1 MSDIIVYCTHA
12 DRAAAERLVTALGCL
27 RLDAILRTQ
36 TNSVSRSG
44 ISGSEHLGSGDPG
57 DIESDVS
64 GFSLVLWSR
73 SAVQSGRHGLDSLG
87 RQLSKSESAPP
98 YLGLLLDDVS
108 QKDLPE
114 PFCDMKSAPWTSW
127 FAADAPSF
135 DDGRFV
141 SLLTIL
147 EEATGQKNL
156 LRAAQALAIRDSET
170 ARLGAIVHAQAETVS
185 GFQASLG
192 RLETTLATRDAELAQ
207 RDHDM
212 SALSGRIAGLDETI
226 SILGSERETLNER
239 VRELDE
245 KLRNASEEASSAHK
259 NLENANRALT
269 DLQGV
274 RTSLERE
281 IEDSRNGLAAAL
293 RQQRALQGQ
302 IEADDQTIRHIM
314 TQREELIQA
323 RDILE
328 RDRARMAQ
336 QIGETERRL
345 TDSEQRRE
353 TYVSALIERKKEID
367 ALSDKLVSSDAG
379 AKHLSL
385 QADALQKSVQSWG
398 HVPWRGI
405 AAGSLAAGALLSAG
419 FIFAGQAV
427 ESVFN
432 ERSQTAKSEPS
443 IPTPSVAVP
452 PAVEPAE
459 DTIPKIDAKIAPDTL
474 QVVDSSGETAS
485 NETSAPNSTEIQ
497 IPEESG
503 TPELNDQVEF
513 NPEGLP
519 PIDPDSRPPP
529 QDLPPMQQRP
539 KLLLKPVIPPD
550 AGVR

>member
-1 MSDIIVYCTHA
+1 
-12 DRAAAERLVTALGCL
+12 
-27 RLDAILRTQ
+27 
-36 TNSVSRSG
+36 VSR
-44 ISGSEHLGSGDPG
+44 
-57 DIESDVS
+57 
-64 GFSLVLWSR
+64 
-73 SAVQSGRHGLDSLG
+73 
-87 RQLSKSESAPP
+87 

-108 QKDLPE
+108 PQDLPE
-114 PFCDMKSAPWTSW
+114 PFCDMETAPWTSW

-147 EEATGQKNL
+147 EEATGHKHL
-156 LRAAQALAIRDSET
+156 LRTAQALAVRDSET
-170 ARLGAIVHAQAETVS
+170 ARLRTMVHAQADTVS
-185 GFQASLG
+185 GLRASLE
-192 RLETTLATRDAELAQ
+192 RLEKTLATRDAELAQ

-212 SALSGRIAGLDETI
+212 SMLSGRIVGLDEKI
-226 SILGSERETLNER
+226 SILGSERETLNEQAR
-239 VRELDE
+239 ALDE
-245 KLRNASEEASSAHK
+245 KLRNMSEEASSAHK

-269 DLQGV
+269 DLQSV

-281 IEDSRNGLAAAL
+281 IEDARNGLAAAL
-293 RQQRALQGQ
+293 RQQKALQGQ

-323 RDILE
+323 RDKLE

-336 QIGETERRL
+336 QIGESERRL
-345 TDSEQRRE
+345 ADSEQRRE

-367 ALSDKLVSSDAG
+367 ALSDKLISSDAG
-379 AKHLSL
+379 TKHLSL
-385 QADALQKSVQSWG
+385 QADALQKTVQSWG

-405 AAGSLAAGALLSAG
+405 AAGSVAAGALLSAG

-427 ESVFN
+427 KSAFS
-432 ERSQTAKSEPS
+432 ERSQTAQSET
-443 IPTPSVAVP
+443 IVPTQSVAVP

-459 DTIPKIDAKIAPDTL
+459 DTTPKIDAKIAPDTL

-485 NETSAPNSTEIQ
+485 SEPSAPNSTEIQ

-503 TPELNDQVEF
+503 APELNDQVEF